1 MRNGP
6 IWLTFVAAAAIWTIA
21 WLVRSRQRVGLL
33 NFVDPGRVADRAGL
47 GRFAGNLLYVL
58 GGLIAAFG
66 AAVGSGLVD
75 DRLASPVLVAMILA
89 LAAWLCLGAQNYLK
103 P

>member
-6 IWLTFVAAAAIWTIA
+6 YWLTFAAAAVIWAIA

-33 NFVDPGRVADRAGL
+33 NFVDPARVADRAGL
-47 GRFAGNLLYVL
+47 GRFAGNVLYLL
-58 GGLIAAFG
+58 GGLIAAAG
-66 AAVGSGLVD
+66 AAVESGLVD
-75 DRLASPVLVAMILA
+75 DRLVPPFLIVMILV
-89 LAAWLCLGAQNYLK
+89 LTAWLYLGAQNYLK